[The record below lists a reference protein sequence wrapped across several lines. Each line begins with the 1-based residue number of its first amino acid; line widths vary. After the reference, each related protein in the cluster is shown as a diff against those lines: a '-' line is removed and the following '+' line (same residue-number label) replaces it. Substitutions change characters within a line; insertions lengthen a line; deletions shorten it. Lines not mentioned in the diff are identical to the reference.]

1 MTEIAYFDG
10 RETGND
16 GMYIKPCDIIFI
28 NAYLNDIE
36 KKKVL
41 YHELG
46 HVGQYLENYDRMRE
60 RFELEANR
68 NMIHHLLKEYLP
80 TLDDIEDFNVYR
92 FMEAYR
98 LNTICDEAMVV
109 NEFKNLI

>member
-36 KKKVL
+36 KKESV
-41 YHELG
+41 
-46 HVGQYLENYDRMRE
+46 
-60 RFELEANR
+60 
-68 NMIHHLLKEYLP
+68 IP
-80 TLDDIEDFNVYR
+80 
-92 FMEAYR
+92 
-98 LNTICDEAMVV
+98 
-109 NEFKNLI
+109 